1 LLAGAT
7 PDRATMPGQYQPQFD
22 REFAPMTHNA
32 DYCNYYADASG
43 RQVVEAHVH
52 DHVSLLEAMRNES
65 VNCIL
70 ITQDI
75 IFPQDYFEPEA
86 RAWDDAHA
94 RARGNLRVNYGSI
107 ALPCR
112 VHLNHSRSRPDWK
125 AVRGLRD
132 RATIGPGWGTARVN
146 GAPCHCARTNS
157 SLPSSSLRRAIYL
170 AG

>member
-1 LLAGAT
+1 
-7 PDRATMPGQYQPQFD
+7 MGQYQPQFD
-22 REFAPMTHNA
+22 REFAPMKHNA

-75 IFPQDYFEPEA
+75 IFPQDYFEPEV
-86 RAWDDAHA
+86 RAASDATC
-94 RARGNLRVNYGSI
+94 ARGTSSWIVDQLHCLQST
-107 ALPCR
+107 ACR
-112 VHLNHSRSRPDWK
+112 VHLNHSSLTSWNPWADGK
-125 AVRGLRD
+125 TVACV
-132 RATIGPGWGTARVN
+132 RATIGPGWGTARAN

-157 SLPSSSLRRAIYL
+157 SRPLSSLRRAIYL